1 MTTIAARLDAVRAR
15 IDDAARRAGRNPA
28 DVKLLAVSKT
38 WPAEA
43 VREAAIAGQR
53 AFGENYV
60 QEGVDK
66 VEALRALGLEWHFIG
81 PLQSN
86 KTRPV
91 CRNLKKPAQKLSRLF
106 K

>member
-1 MTTIAARLDAVRAR
+1 MTTIAARPTRCAPASPPRTTCRAR
-15 IDDAARRAGRNPA
+15 PA

-43 VREAAIAGQR
+43 VREPPPPPGS

-66 VEALRALGLEWHFIG
+66 VEALRALG
-81 PLQSN
+81 SN
-86 KTRPV
+86 GISSARCRATRRARWRTPSTG
-91 CRNLKKPAQKLSRLF
+91 CMASTA
-106 K
+106 